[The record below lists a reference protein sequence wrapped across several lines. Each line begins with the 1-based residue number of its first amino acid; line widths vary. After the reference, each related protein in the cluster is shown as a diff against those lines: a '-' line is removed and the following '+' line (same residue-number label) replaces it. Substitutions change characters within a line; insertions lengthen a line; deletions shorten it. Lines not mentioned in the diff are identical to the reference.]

1 MFFNLNLFK
10 GMSVCVCVC
19 VCMCICVCVC
29 VCVCVRIPNFSLLD
43 RPLISSLLVLQG
55 KQRVLVDELTPLLE
69 VSSFQQG
76 YLILFLLSSSI
87 ELGSRPYPK

>member
-1 MFFNLNLFK
+1 MFFIYLNLFK
-10 GMSVCVCVC
+10 GMCVCVCVCVYVCVYVCVCVC
-19 VCMCICVCVC
+19 VCSN
-29 VCVCVRIPNFSLLD
+29 PEFSLVD
-43 RPLISSLLVLQG
+43 PPLISSLLVLQG

-76 YLILFLLSSSI
+76 YLILFSLSSSF